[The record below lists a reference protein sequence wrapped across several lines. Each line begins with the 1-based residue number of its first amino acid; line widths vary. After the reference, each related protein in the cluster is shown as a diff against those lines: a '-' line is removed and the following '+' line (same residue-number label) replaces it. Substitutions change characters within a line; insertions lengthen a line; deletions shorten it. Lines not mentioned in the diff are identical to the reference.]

1 MTGST
6 KPPPQQ
12 HQDDQNQ
19 RDQQWQRLDPR
30 TIRASALKMCVAT
43 LATGIP
49 TGIGLRIG
57 DVSWTWTLIWV
68 LGGTVVITTGM
79 ALIEW
84 TRLRCSTFR
93 IGEDRVE
100 YTVAF
105 LATRRTSLPR
115 DRIRTVEIVADPA
128 HRLFGVADIRIGTGD
143 QGRDLS
149 LKSIDRS
156 AAETL
161 RRQLIHRTGTALGS
175 GNTATGPQ
183 IGELVRFHPSWIR
196 FAPISFWTPVLGGAA
211 FGAALQ
217 VANWFNAEGELLRRF
232 QRLFENM
239 SLLSEIGIIAI
250 AGLIVGA
257 VANLAIYA
265 ESWWNYRLER
275 EPDGSLR
282 ISRGLLNHRSTTF
295 EEQRVRGVTVVQPV
309 GIRSAGAAR
318 LDILAT
324 GLRKTD
330 DDSKTSEPNTLMPA
344 APRQQV
350 LAVAVAVLGAAVP
363 GALIQ
368 HPAAAARRRY
378 FRAAAAVLGVTVA
391 GVTLALLV
399 APVLWWVTA
408 ASFLP
413 LLAFA
418 GWSATDNFAG
428 LGHAVTERHLVL
440 RSGSVDRRTEVLVRD
455 GLLGWKLR
463 QSPFQRC
470 AGLVTLF
477 ATTAAGD
484 GALRLPD
491 IGVDQGVELLLATA
505 PEWATVSRIRAGG
518 DPVGRHDRTWHE
530 R

>member
-6 KPPPQQ
+6 ATPHEQQ
-12 HQDDQNQ
+12 QDQ
-19 RDQQWQRLDPR
+19 QQWQRLDQR
-30 TIRASALKMCVAT
+30 TIRASAVKLGVAT

-57 DVSWTWTLIWV
+57 DVSWTWTVIWL
-68 LGGTVVITTGM
+68 LGGTVAITAGT

-84 TRLRCSTFR
+84 IRLRCSTFR
-93 IGEDRVE
+93 IGDDRVE
-100 YTVAF
+100 YTVTF
-105 LATRRTSLPR
+105 LTTRRTSLPR

-143 QGRDLS
+143 QTGDLS

-156 AAETL
+156 YAEQL
-161 RRQLIHRTGTALGS
+161 RRQLIHRTGTE
-175 GNTATGPQ
+175 TADGGPQ
-183 IGELVRFHPSWIR
+183 IGELVRFRPSWIR

-217 VANWFNAEGELLRRF
+217 VANWFNVEGELLRRF
-232 QRLFENM
+232 QRLFDDM
-239 SLLSEIGIIAI
+239 SLVAEIGIIA
-250 AGLIVGA
+250 AGVLVVGA

-282 ISRGLLNHRSTTF
+282 ISHGLLNHRSTTF

-309 GIRSAGAAR
+309 GIRLAGAAR

-344 APRQQV
+344 APREQV
-350 LAVAVAVLGAAVP
+350 LAVATAVLGTVMP
-363 GALIQ
+363 GIPASGTATPDALTK
-368 HPAAAARRRY
+368 HPIAARRRRY
-378 FRAAAAVLGVTVA
+378 VRAAAAVVGVTAVLI
-391 GVTLALLV
+391 TLSLLV
-399 APVLWWVTA
+399 TPALWWVTA
-408 ASFLP
+408 ALFLP

-418 GWSATDNFAG
+418 VWSATDNYAG
-428 LGHAVTERHLVL
+428 LGHAVTDRHLVL
-440 RSGSVDRRTEVLVRD
+440 RSGSVDRRTEVLVRP
-455 GLLGWKLR
+455 GLLGWNLR
-463 QSPFQRC
+463 QSPLQRRS
-470 AGLVTLF
+470 GLATAF
-477 ATTAAGD
+477 ATTAAGR

-491 IGVDQGVELLLATA
+491 VGVDQAVDLLLATA
-505 PEWATVSRIRAGG
+505 PEWE
-518 DPVGRHDRTWHE
+518 HLRT
-530 R
+530 

>member
-6 KPPPQQ
+6 STQ
-12 HQDDQNQ
+12 HQQD
-19 RDQQWQRLDPR
+19 QWQRLDQR
-30 TIRASALKMCVAT
+30 TIRSSALKLCAAT

-68 LGGTVVITTGM
+68 LGGTAAITTAT

-84 TRLRCSTFR
+84 VRLRCSTFR
-93 IGEDRVE
+93 IGDDRVE
-100 YTVAF
+100 YIITF
-105 LATRRTSLPR
+105 LATHRTSLPR

-128 HRLFGVADIRIGTGD
+128 NRLFGVADIRIGTGD
-143 QGRDLS
+143 QGGDLS
-149 LKSIDRS
+149 LKSIDRRY
-156 AAETL
+156 AERL
-161 RRQLIHRTGTALGS
+161 RRQLIHRTGTGTGISS
-175 GNTATGPQ
+175 GGPQ
-183 IGELVRFHPSWIR
+183 IGELARFRPSWIR

-217 VANWFNAEGELLRRF
+217 VANWFNAEDELLRRF
-232 QRLFENM
+232 QRLFDDV
-239 SLLSEIGIIAI
+239 SLLSEIGIIAA

-257 VANLAIYA
+257 VTNLAIYA

-295 EEQRVRGVTVVQPV
+295 EEQRIRGVSVVQPA
-309 GIRSAGAAR
+309 GIRLAGAAR
-318 LDILAT
+318 LEILAT

-350 LAVAVAVLGAAVP
+350 LAVATAVLGTVVP
-363 GALIQ
+363 GVPASRTATADTLTK
-368 HPAAAARRRY
+368 HPAAAQRRRY
-378 FRAAAAVLGVTVA
+378 VRAAAAVVGVTAA
-391 GVTLALLV
+391 GVAMSLLV
-399 APVLWWVTA
+399 ASVLWWVTA
-408 ASFLP
+408 ALFLP

-418 GWSATDNFAG
+418 GWSATDNYAG
-428 LGHAVTERHLVL
+428 LGHAVTDRHLVL

-463 QSPFQRC
+463 QSPLQRR

-518 DPVGRHDRTWHE
+518 DPVGSHDRTWRE